1 MRVLLTG
8 SDGYIGTV
16 MAPTLKAAGHEVT
29 GVDTL
34 FFEGCSFGANGG
46 GASALWE
53 DIRDLQPGR
62 LRGFDA
68 VVHLAALCNDP
79 IGDLNPEWTEDINFR
94 ASVRL
99 ASLAKAAG
107 VRRFVFASSCSIYG
121 ASGADAVTED
131 SALQPLTAYAV
142 SKVRTEE
149 ALSAMADRSF
159 SPVFLRNAT
168 AYGVSPRLRV
178 DVVLNNLTAWAH
190 CTGKIKIMSDGT
202 PWRPLVH
209 VEDICRTA
217 AAVLVAPV
225 EAVHNQAFNV
235 GRDDENYQVKEL
247 AEIVRDV
254 VPGCEIEYAG
264 GASPDQRTYR
274 VCFAKLTRTLPT
286 FQLLWDARRGAE
298 QLRAAFVAHR
308 FTLDDLVG
316 RRYTRLAQ
324 LRHLL
329 ESQALDETL
338 RWKDRG
344 KPLHGPARRP

>member
-8 SDGYIGTV
+8 SDGYIGAV
-16 MAPTLKAAGHEVT
+16 MMPVLEAAGHEVK

-34 FFEGCSFGANGG
+34 FFAGCDFGVDGG
-46 GASALWE
+46 GAAALRE
-53 DIRDLQPGR
+53 DVRDLPAGR
-62 LRGFDA
+62 LSGFDA

-79 IGDLNPEWTEDINFR
+79 IGDLNPAWTEDINYR

-99 ASLAKAAG
+99 ASLAKEAG
-107 VRRFVFASSCSIYG
+107 VRRFIFASSCSIYG

-131 SALQPLTAYAV
+131 SPLQPLTAYAV

-149 ALSAMADRSF
+149 ALGAMADASF

-217 AAVLVAPV
+217 AAVLEAPL

-235 GRDDENYQVKEL
+235 GRDDENYQVKDL
-247 AEIVRDV
+247 AEIVRRA

-274 VCFAKLTRTLPT
+274 VCFAKLNKALPG
-286 FQLLWDARRGAE
+286 FRLLWNAQRGAE
-298 QLRAAFVAHR
+298 QLREAFVANH
-308 FTLDDLVG
+308 FGVDDLTG
-316 RRYTRLAQ
+316 RKYTRLAQ
-324 LRHLL
+324 LRYLL
-329 ESQALDETL
+329 ELNALDETL
-338 RWKDRG
+338 RWRNREA
-344 KPLHGPARRP
+344 ARC